1 MKSLQLVTLKDVLA
15 PAEQGGYAVGAFNAN
30 NMEIVQAI
38 VEAAAEERSPVIL
51 QASQGAI
58 NYAGLDYIVALVQT
72 AARGVD
78 IPVVLHLD
86 HGTDF
91 LQVMRCIR
99 AGFSS
104 VMFDGSRLQLEEN
117 IRITRHV
124 VEIGR
129 AVGVSVEA
137 ELGKIGGTED
147 HISVSERDVLF
158 TDPLEAQR
166 FVEQTGV
173 DALAVAIG
181 TAHGPYKGRPEL
193 DFPRLKLIRELSGA
207 SIVMHG
213 ASGVPDEDVRQGI
226 ALGVRKINIDT
237 DLRQSFVVALQGYL
251 AANPDNIDPRKA
263 LAPAKAAMKEIV
275 RQKIRLFGSA
285 GKG

>member
-1 MKSLQLVTLKDVLA
+1 MELVTLKDVLE
-15 PAEQGGYAVGAFNAN
+15 PAERGCYAVGAFNAN

-38 VEAAAEERSPVIL
+38 MEAAAEERSPVIL

-58 NYAGLDYIVALVQT
+58 SYAGLDYIVALVKT
-72 AARGVD
+72 AARGVSV
-78 IPVVLHLD
+78 PVVLHLD

-99 AGFSS
+99 SGFSS
-104 VMFDGSRLQLEEN
+104 VMFDGSRLPLDEN
-117 IRITRHV
+117 IEITRHV

-129 AVGVSVEA
+129 AVGVSVEG

-147 HISVSERDVLF
+147 HISVSEKEVLF
-158 TDPLEAQR
+158 TDPVEAQR
-166 FVEQTGV
+166 FVQETGV

-193 DFPRLKLIRELSGA
+193 DFPRLKRIRDLTGV

-213 ASGVPDEDVRQGI
+213 ASGVPDEDVRRGI
-226 ALGVRKINIDT
+226 ELGIRKINIDT
-237 DLRQSFVVALQGYL
+237 DLRQSFVGALKGYI
-251 AANPDNIDPRKA
+251 AEHPDNIDPRKV

-275 RQKIRLFGSA
+275 RQKMRLFGCA
-285 GKG
+285 GKA